1 MNLEARL
8 KRLEQA
14 GRQQKIRFLDVYESD
29 PDQSEKILHAEQE
42 AQVAGETLVVCRIV
56 DGSTRAMIAGVA

>member
-14 GRQQKIRFLDVYESD
+14 GRQQKIRFVTIEEDD
-29 PDQSEKILHAEQE
+29 PDRAEKILQAEQE
-42 AQVAGETLVVCRIV
+42 ARAAGEYLVIWDIV
-56 DGSTRAMIAGVA
+56 DGSL

>member
-29 PDQSEKILHAEQE
+29 PDRAEKILQAEQE
-42 AQVAGETLVVCRIV
+42 ARAAGEYLVIWDIV
-56 DGSTRAMIAGVA
+56 DGSL

>member
-14 GRQQKIRFLDVYESD
+14 GRQHKIRFVTIEEDD
-29 PDQSEKILHAEQE
+29 PDRAEKILQAEQE
-42 AQVAGETLVVCRIV
+42 ARAAGEYLVIWDIV
-56 DGSTRAMIAGVA
+56 DGSL

>member
-1 MNLEARL
+1 MNLDARL

-29 PDQSEKILHAEQE
+29 PDQSEKILQAEQE
-42 AQVAGETLVVCRIV
+42 ARAAGEYLVIWDIV
-56 DGSTRAMIAGVA
+56 DGSL

>member
-14 GRQQKIRFLDVYESD
+14 GRQQKIRFVTIEEDD
-29 PDQSEKILHAEQE
+29 PDRAEKILQAEQE
-42 AQVAGETLVVCRIV
+42 ARAAGEFLVIWDIV
-56 DGSTRAMIAGVA
+56 DGSL